1 MSSIIPLISVRS
13 VRPGPALMNQTFDDP
28 NGSPCHEQTEPV
40 ADAADLP
47 RILVVDTDHALLGLI
62 EEWVGVCNC
71 VVESDQDRRTRAGE
85 EKDPYALLIVDV
97 PHPRRGGIEL
107 LQRLAGEH
115 PGTPIIALSS
125 TFFSG
130 IESNGGV
137 ARTLGVACVLPKP
150 VARESLVTAVRSLLR
165 R

>member
-1 MSSIIPLISVRS
+1 
-13 VRPGPALMNQTFDDP
+13 MNQTFDDP
-28 NGSPCHEQTEPV
+28 NGSPYREQIEP
-40 ADAADLP
+40 AARAAEQP
-47 RILVVDTDHALLGLI
+47 RILAVDTDHALLGLL

-71 VVESDQDRRTRAGE
+71 VVETDQDRRTKPGQENAR
-85 EKDPYALLIVDV
+85 YALLIVDV

-107 LQRLAGEH
+107 LQRLAAEH

>member
-1 MSSIIPLISVRS
+1 
-13 VRPGPALMNQTFDDP
+13 MNQTFDDP
-28 NGSPCHEQTEPV
+28 NGSPYREQIEPAAPP
-40 ADAADLP
+40 ADQP
-47 RILVVDTDHALLGLI
+47 RILAVDTDHALLGLI

-71 VVESDQDRRTRAGE
+71 IVESDQDRRSKPGE
-85 EKDPYALLIVDV
+85 EKHPYALLIVDV

-107 LQRLAGEH
+107 LQRLAAEH

-150 VARESLVTAVRSLLR
+150 VARESLITAVRSLLR